1 MLTRVLK
8 NNERKRDHKVKIPTR
23 VGTTGSTS
31 FRWRR
36 TLPQRSANTEERLQ
50 RGQTIKNCRTELEME
65 LNKASMA
72 NKAQDLTTMKQ
83 IIRGM
88 AETCTKPLHAREGR
102 VGNVAVGIGGTLV
115 SPPLSVDQ
123 DKGYFGD
130 AKNVSKK

>member
-1 MLTRVLK
+1 
-8 NNERKRDHKVKIPTR
+8 
-23 VGTTGSTS
+23 
-31 FRWRR
+31 
-36 TLPQRSANTEERLQ
+36 
-50 RGQTIKNCRTELEME
+50 
-65 LNKASMA
+65 MA

-88 AETCTKPLHAREGR
+88 AETCTKLLHAREGR